1 MELPSP
7 AGVVKRVDSLF
18 CIWVNHPFNNRK
30 CFETSNLCLYII
42 LNEKTSKNKKISV
55 LQWKEGGLESKKK
68 KKYRIGKMKRKQG
81 EERKHVEERKQGQEK
96 GVEGKQEERRGNKV
110 RR

>member
-1 MELPSP
+1 ME
-7 AGVVKRVDSLF
+7 R
-18 CIWVNHPFNNRK
+18 
-30 CFETSNLCLYII
+30 
-42 LNEKTSKNKKISV
+42 
-55 LQWKEGGLESKKK
+55 KK